1 MRDVILFI
9 IIAISIPISFF
20 RPYFGI
26 LMWTWVTFFNP
37 HRYTWG
43 FMYDF
48 PVAAVIAVPT
58 LAGCLFTSNVNKKFM
73 KTETFLLA
81 GLWIWFCIT
90 FLHAMQ
96 VPLFQGHV
104 LDAKLEWVRVSK
116 VLLITFAM
124 ILLVTSHQRLKSLVL
139 VTAMSFG
146 LLAIKGAIFGLRTG
160 GEFRVWGPPDSFIA
174 DNNSFALAVNMSLPM
189 LFFLARDENRRAYRW
204 LLHLAFACGVL
215 SVVLTYSR
223 GGLLGLAAVLF
234 VLTLKSRY
242 KLVGV
247 FLVALAFFAV
257 ITFAPLQWMSRMT
270 GLARG
275 DVDMSG
281 QQRLVSWETSWNFAK
296 DYPITGGS
304 FNALPNVE
312 LFQRYQPAPLPG
324 GFLSSGPHSIY
335 FQTLEEQGFVG
346 LGLYLLLGASCWASL
361 FNLRRRALRSPS
373 THWMVPYTHMI
384 EVSLFGFLVSGAFLG
399 LANFD
404 LYYQLVAMVVI
415 LKVIYQTEMRTARPV
430 QPSQTEPVDV
440 TEDTLVIQGAVN
452 QIVMPT
458 DLEKSQTGSEVC
470 WSCPNLC

>member
-1 MRDVILFI
+1 MRDLILFI

-26 LMWTWVTFFNP
+26 LMWTWITFFNP

-43 FMYDF
+43 FMYNF

-58 LAGCLFTSNVNKKFM
+58 LVGCLFTSSINKQFLKR
-73 KTETFLLA
+73 ETLLLA

-96 VPLFQGHV
+96 VPLFQGHIV
-104 LDAKLEWVRVSK
+104 DAKLEWIRVGK
-116 VLLITFAM
+116 VLLITFTM
-124 ILLVTSHQRLKSLVL
+124 ILLVTSHQRLKSLVM

-160 GEFRVWGPPDSFIA
+160 GESRVWGPPDSFIA

-223 GGLLGLAAVLF
+223 GGLLGLAAVLLA
-234 VLTLKSRY
+234 LTFKSRY
-242 KLVGV
+242 KLVGA

-257 ITFAPLQWMSRMT
+257 ITFVPQRWMNRME
-270 GLARG
+270 GLVHG

-281 QQRLVSWETSWNFAK
+281 HQRLVSWGTSWNFAL

-304 FNALPNVE
+304 FNALPDVE
-312 LFQRYQPAPLPG
+312 LFQRYQPEPLPG

-346 LGLYLLLGASCWASL
+346 LGLYLVLVASCLVSL
-361 FNLRRRALRSPS
+361 FNLRHKARRSSS
-373 THWMVPYTHMI
+373 TQWIVPYTHMI

-399 LANFD
+399 SANFD
-404 LYYQLVAMVVI
+404 LFYQLIAMVII
-415 LKVIYQTEMRTARPV
+415 LKMLYRVDAPASAPVPSKESEPIEM
-430 QPSQTEPVDV
+430 SEESLV
-440 TEDTLVIQGAVN
+440 TREA
-452 QIVMPT
+452 
-458 DLEKSQTGSEVC
+458 
-470 WSCPNLC
+470 

>member
-1 MRDVILFI
+1 MRDLVLFI

-26 LMWTWVTFFNP
+26 LIWTWITFFNP

-43 FMYDF
+43 FMYNF

-58 LAGCLFTSNVNKKFM
+58 LIGCLFTTNINKQFM
-73 KTETFLLA
+73 KRETLLLV

-96 VPLFQGHV
+96 IPLFQGHIM
-104 LDAKLEWVRVSK
+104 DAKLEWVRVSK
-116 VLLITFAM
+116 VLLITFTM
-124 ILLVTSHQRLKSLVL
+124 ILLVTSHRRLKLLVM

-146 LLAIKGAIFGLRTG
+146 VLAIKGAIFGFRTG
-160 GEFRVWGPPDSFIA
+160 GESRVWGPPDSFIA

-189 LFFLARDENRRAYRW
+189 LLFLARDEKRRSLRW
-204 LLHLAFACGVL
+204 LLYLAFACGVL

-234 VLTLKSRY
+234 AISLKSRY
-242 KLVGV
+242 KLVSG
-247 FLVALAFFAV
+247 FLVAMAFIAV
-257 ITFAPLQWMSRMT
+257 ITFAPPQWMARMT
-270 GLARG
+270 GLAHG

-281 QQRLVSWETSWNFAK
+281 QQRLVSWRTSWNFAM

-312 LFQRYQPAPLPG
+312 LFQRYQPEPLPG

-335 FQTLEEQGFVG
+335 FQLIEEQGFVG
-346 LGLYLLLGASCWASL
+346 LAIYLILVASCWASL
-361 FNLRRRALRSPS
+361 LSLRHRAARAPS
-373 THWMVPYTHMI
+373 TQWIVPYTHMI

-404 LYYQLVAMVVI
+404 LFYQLVAMVII
-415 LKVIYQTEMRTARPV
+415 LKMLYRAEAPAAAPV
-430 QPSQTEPVDV
+430 LVDESEPIDISAEALV
-440 TEDTLVIQGAVN
+440 TN
-452 QIVMPT
+452 
-458 DLEKSQTGSEVC
+458 EV
-470 WSCPNLC
+470 

>member
-1 MRDVILFI
+1 MRDLLLFI
-9 IIAISIPISFF
+9 IIVIAIPISFF

-26 LMWTWVTFFNP
+26 LIWTWITFFNP

-43 FMYDF
+43 FMYNF

-58 LAGCLFTSNVNKKFM
+58 LIGCFFTSNINKQFLKR
-73 KTETFLLA
+73 ETLLLA

-96 VPLFQGHV
+96 VPLFEGHL

-116 VLLITFAM
+116 VLLITFTM
-124 ILLVTSHQRLKSLVL
+124 ILLVTSHERLKSLVM

-146 LLAIKGAIFGLRTG
+146 LLAIKGAIFGVRTG
-160 GEFRVWGPPDSFIA
+160 GESRVWGPPDSFIA

-189 LFFLARDENRRAYRW
+189 LFFLARDEKRRAYRW
-204 LLHLAFACGVL
+204 LLHLAFACGVF

-234 VLTLKSRY
+234 ALTLKSRY

-247 FLVALAFFAV
+247 FMVALCFVAV
-257 ITFAPLQWMSRMT
+257 ITFAPPQWIDRMT

-281 QQRLVSWETSWNFAK
+281 HQRLVSWGTSWNFAM

-304 FNALPNVE
+304 FNALPDVE
-312 LFQRYQPAPLPG
+312 IFQRYQNEPLPG

-335 FQTLEEQGFVG
+335 FQVLEEQGFVG
-346 LGLYLLLGASCWASL
+346 LALYLVLVASCWASL
-361 FNLRRRALRSPS
+361 LALRRRANRSPS
-373 THWMVPYTHMI
+373 SQWIVPYTHMI

-404 LYYQLVAMVVI
+404 LFYQLVAMVII
-415 LKVIYQTEMRTARPV
+415 LKMLYRSDAAVTAPIPSKESEPIEMAEETLIAR
-430 QPSQTEPVDV
+430 E
-440 TEDTLVIQGAVN
+440 A
-452 QIVMPT
+452 
-458 DLEKSQTGSEVC
+458 
-470 WSCPNLC
+470 

>member
-1 MRDVILFI
+1 MRDLILLI

-26 LMWTWVTFFNP
+26 LMWTWITFMNP

-43 FMYDF
+43 FMYNF

-58 LAGCLFTSNVNKKFM
+58 LVGCLFTSNINKQFLKR
-73 KTETFLLA
+73 ETILLA

-90 FLHAMQ
+90 FVHAMQ
-96 VPLFQGHV
+96 VPLFQGH
-104 LDAKLEWVRVSK
+104 LDDAKLEWIRVSK

-124 ILLVTSHQRLKSLVL
+124 ILLVTTHQRLKSLVM

-146 LLAIKGAIFGLRTG
+146 LLSIKGAIFGVRTG
-160 GEFRVWGPPDSFIA
+160 GESRVWGPPDSFIA
-174 DNNSFALAVNMSLPM
+174 DNNSFALAVNMCLPM
-189 LFFLARDENRRAYRW
+189 LFFLARDEKNRTYRW

-215 SVVLTYSR
+215 AVVLTYSR
-223 GGLLGLAAVLF
+223 GGLLGLAAVIF
-234 VLTLKSRY
+234 ALTLKSRY
-242 KLVGV
+242 KLVGA
-247 FLVALAFFAV
+247 FLVALCFVGV
-257 ITFAPLQWMSRMT
+257 ITFAPPQWMSRMT

-281 QQRLVSWETSWNFAK
+281 HQRLVSWGTSWNFAK

-312 LFQRYQPAPLPG
+312 LFQRYQNEPLPG

-346 LGLYLLLGASCWASL
+346 LALYLILVGSCWASL
-361 FNLRRRALRSPS
+361 LTLRHRARRS
-373 THWMVPYTHMI
+373 TSSQWIVPYTHMV

-404 LYYQLVAMVVI
+404 LFYQLVAMVII
-415 LKVIYQTEMRTARPV
+415 LKVLCRAEAPLAVPV
-430 QPSQTEPVDV
+430 PAEASEPIDIA
-440 TEDTLVIQGAVN
+440 EETLVTREA
-452 QIVMPT
+452 
-458 DLEKSQTGSEVC
+458 
-470 WSCPNLC
+470 